1 MGTNNN
7 NTWEILSNPAILKA
21 IKAGVF
27 SALVGSGWRTDAE
40 TVADR
45 ISDIKVILAEKYL
58 AGFNP
63 EKGKTLRGY
72 VRMVA
77 HTKTVSYVKLHV
89 HRHDGA
95 VGAIR
100 IDCTDAT
107 GDDGNG
113 SSTPNVIAESA
124 PTPFERTEQKER
136 LTAALEALEALE
148 RSHMEA
154 LLSGATSA
162 AWAAQ
167 NGMSAVQANRHKK
180 ATIAKVSRL
189 VAQ

>member
-1 MGTNNN
+1 MGTNN
-7 NTWEILSNPAILKA
+7 NTWEILSNPEILKA

-27 SALVGSGWRTDAE
+27 SALVGSGWRTDAD

-45 ISDIKVILAEKYL
+45 ISDVKVLLASKYL

-77 HTKTVSYVKLHV
+77 HTKTVNYVQLHV

-95 VGAIR
+95 VGAMR
-100 IDCTDAT
+100 IDPTDAT

-113 SSTPNVIAESA
+113 SSTPNIIADSSPCA
-124 PTPFERTEQKER
+124 FLRIEQREA
-136 LTAALEALEALE
+136 LTGALEALEALE

-154 LLSGATSA
+154 LLSGSTSA
-162 AWAAQ
+162 AWAAE
-167 NGMSAVQANRHKK
+167 NGMSTVQANRHKK
-180 ATIAKVSRL
+180 ATIAKLARL
-189 VAQ
+189 VAE